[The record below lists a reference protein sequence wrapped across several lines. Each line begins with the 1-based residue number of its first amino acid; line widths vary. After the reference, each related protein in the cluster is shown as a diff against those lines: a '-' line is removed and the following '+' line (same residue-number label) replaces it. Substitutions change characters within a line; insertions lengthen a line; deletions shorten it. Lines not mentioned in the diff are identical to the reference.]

1 MELLLRQ
8 STNPIIVESTQPPV
22 SSHSH
27 SANNNQKCRTLA
39 DWFLENKCIGSAT
52 MQKHFHEHTFR
63 DNGVLRYKDSWLPA
77 PEEGCPYL
85 LPGSYEVSLS
95 GQATTSSTVTAAEV
109 GSDGTAVQK
118 EAASVKLLF
127 DWQLLW
133 NYFLVNDNFDE
144 LAVHDALLR
153 ASIDFFMHKKTIYI
167 YWILLVYT
175 QIVLQ
180 FAFTG
185 LGLLSL
191 TLEGVFIELFFYFI
205 NGIYYTFLQRLYMG
219 NGSGIKQSE
228 SPSDDEATSLNYG
241 DRMLHRRPKYIH
253 WYGALRHFFHL
264 TFSEGRTTL
273 CCCGPPNVVNNGQ
286 NSVSVIDSEPATIS
300 FNQLMNIALKFLHI
314 HCEIN
319 PQELDRSRRI
329 YKSAF
334 LCLFAILSIFIVIF
348 IFEYWYGVFYECRV
362 FSQQG
367 FITSTLVPQN
377 CYLAIIHAVLCG
389 GFIFNA
395 ALYFLFIGLASIGV
409 IGLSYG
415 STLAYFMTSSWMKR
429 YAGLRRIEGQAAVLM
444 PTAGDTDLNNSV
456 ISYCLTWY
464 SNCTY
469 TNTFTLSHTPL
480 HIHTYSPMNF
490 KMYTYIYIIDE
501 QQDSRSNGARSQLF
515 FIFIIFIITGRSWKD
530 ICAVTARCDG
540 AVSLHCG
547 VHAPMR
553 RSVGS
558 CYCGDVLSRL
568 RQPDYYCSWCTVYFD
583 YYWSGRPRIRL
594 SYGGLF
600 HPNISA

>member
-1 MELLLRQ
+1 MELLRQ

-27 SANNNQKCRTLA
+27 SANNNQKCRALA

-167 YWILLVYT
+167 YWILLVYIL
-175 QIVLQ
+175 IVLP

-185 LGLLSL
+185 LSFD
-191 TLEGVFIELFFYFI
+191 LEGVFIEFFYYFI
-205 NGIYYTFLQRLYMG
+205 GGIYYTFLQRLYMG
-219 NGSGIKQSE
+219 NRIGTKQFE
-228 SPSDDEATSLNYG
+228 SPSDDEVTSLNYG
-241 DRMLHRRPKYIH
+241 DRMLYRRPKYIH

-264 TFSEGRTTL
+264 TVSEGRTIL
-273 CCCGPPNVVNNGQ
+273 CCCGLANNGQ
-286 NSVSVIDSEPATIS
+286 NSVSITDSEQATIS

-319 PQELDRSRRI
+319 PQELDRSRRN

-334 LCLFAILSIFIVIF
+334 LCLFAILSIFIVILP
-348 IFEYWYGVFYECRV
+348 IGIWYFVFYECR
-362 FSQQG
+362 F
-367 FITSTLVPQN
+367 LPQN
-377 CYLAIIHAVLCG
+377 CNLAIIYAVLSG
-389 GFIFNA
+389 GFVLDA
-395 ALYFLFIGLASIGV
+395 AFFFLSFGFVIIGV

-415 STLAYFMTSSWMKR
+415 STL
-429 YAGLRRIEGQAAVLM
+429 
-444 PTAGDTDLNNSV
+444 
-456 ISYCLTWY
+456 
-464 SNCTY
+464 
-469 TNTFTLSHTPL
+469 
-480 HIHTYSPMNF
+480 
-490 KMYTYIYIIDE
+490 
-501 QQDSRSNGARSQLF
+501 
-515 FIFIIFIITGRSWKD
+515 
-530 ICAVTARCDG
+530 
-540 AVSLHCG
+540 
-547 VHAPMR
+547 
-553 RSVGS
+553 
-558 CYCGDVLSRL
+558 
-568 RQPDYYCSWCTVYFD
+568 
-583 YYWSGRPRIRL
+583 
-594 SYGGLF
+594 
-600 HPNISA
+600 